1 MEKDESIIFCL
12 DTSAFVDINRY
23 LIKLIPQ
30 LFVELDKLFNSGRII
45 SHEIVY
51 EEITAHSSKREDPL
65 TKWIRPKRAFFKNIS
80 FQQALIVADIVQ
92 KFPTLISYK
101 NEKNDADPWV
111 IATALEQ
118 KSKPDLFSQLQEFV
132 VVSTESEFIPNHIPA
147 VCKYYSIRHFGLP
160 DFFSANGWHVSL
172 QTPPL

>member
-1 MEKDESIIFCL
+1 MEKDDSIIFCL

-30 LFVELDKLFNSGRII
+30 LFAELDKLFNSGRII

-51 EEITAHSSKREDPL
+51 EEITAHSKRPDSL
-65 TKWIRPKRAFFKNIS
+65 TKWIQPKQAFFKAIS
-80 FQQALIVADIVQ
+80 LEQTLIVADIVQ

-101 NEKNDADPWV
+101 SEKNDADPWV
-111 IATALEQ
+111 VATVLEQ

-132 VVSTESEFIPNHIPA
+132 VVSTESEFIPSHLPA

-160 DFFSANGWHVSL
+160 NFFSANGWSIQL
-172 QTPPL
+172 QTT